1 MRHRGLGG
9 VSRIQAI
16 QTASVEVFASRQPTP
31 GSQNIEVLVFP
42 NVLTMFRFFFYIGFF
57 SRRWSYHIWSYLFI
71 FYIMSIYFTNF
82 DYIYNYLHH
91 HRQSQDFPSFSAW
104 EVTKMHPMR
113 PIRPLAVFIPDVIPD
128 AVASGH
134 AVFDFFDLSR
144 TFAQQA

>member
-1 MRHRGLGG
+1 
-9 VSRIQAI
+9 
-16 QTASVEVFASRQPTP
+16 
-31 GSQNIEVLVFP
+31 
-42 NVLTMFRFFFYIGFF
+42 
-57 SRRWSYHIWSYLFI
+57 
-71 FYIMSIYFTNF
+71 MSIYFTNF